1 MFCIIIANRKSNKKT
16 VYFLSKIATMK
27 SIIYNNHQTNLFYYF
42 ESSGEIKYLS
52 INYRKL
58 LKLIT
63 KDGKCMEGYRKC
75 GIMDTLGNIL
85 CIDELFECPMNKIII
100 DLISKNSTYL
110 NNKYK
115 AVSFNNITYNY
126 NLYYSTN
133 YTNSNI
139 TVSLKRGE
147 KIPKYITI
155 NNFVLDTKAYI
166 DQYGE
171 IGTYG
176 LNLEEPFSNRSQ
188 TSLADIAKEMS
199 GDDNSDNIGSIF
211 STLLAVVSYR
221 SNKKFEAFMSYV
233 EEKLKTENKN
243 DDIYYEYIGED
254 IYIKN
259 YIGFRSIE
267 DIDKFM
273 NYDFDIYKDIFPKT
287 AAIIMSSFFLS
298 VDFFCFIGALS
309 LWYQTSGKKDEIHE
323 YKKTINEINQQ
334 ANKSQNDKSIN
345 PLANKP
351 KDDEEKKA
359 NFLSNLNEAKKLY
372 CLLICL
378 NIALHILFVGCN
390 LGFLIYSS
398 NKYIKVKEEEFK
410 QLKSI
415 ISDEFVTNFIYEFI
429 SLMKE
434 DKLLLNT
441 IIVLSIA
448 IGLDIMGVII
458 LLI

>member
-1 MFCIIIANRKSNKKT
+1 MISKWLSIIISCISFLLSFVMFCIIIANRKSNKKT
-16 VYFLSKIATMK
+16 VYYLSKIATMK

-100 DLISKNSTYL
+100 DLISKNKTYL
-110 NNKYK
+110 NNNYK

-126 NLYYSTN
+126 NLYYSTK

-147 KIPKYITI
+147 AIPKYITI

-176 LNLEEPFSNRSQ
+176 LNLEESFSNRSQ
-188 TSLADIAKEMS
+188 TSLADIAKEMPE
-199 GDDNSDNIGSIF
+199 DDSKDIGSIF
-211 STLLAVVSYR
+211 STLLALASYR
-221 SNKKFEAFMSYV
+221 SNKKFESFMSYV
-233 EEKLKTENKN
+233 EEKLKSEDND

-259 YIGFRSIE
+259 YIGFRSI
-267 DIDKFM
+267 DDLDKFM

-287 AAIIMSSFFLS
+287 AAIIMSSVFLALDL
-298 VDFFCFIGALS
+298 VYIIGAVAFIC
-309 LWYQTSGKKDEIHE
+309 Y
-323 YKKTINEINQQ
+323 
-334 ANKSQNDKSIN
+334 
-345 PLANKP
+345 
-351 KDDEEKKA
+351 
-359 NFLSNLNEAKKLY
+359 LSNYNLN
-372 CLLICL
+372 
-378 NIALHILFVGCN
+378 
-390 LGFLIYSS
+390 
-398 NKYIKVKEEEFK
+398 
-410 QLKSI
+410 
-415 ISDEFVTNFIYEFI
+415 
-429 SLMKE
+429 
-434 DKLLLNT
+434 
-441 IIVLSIA
+441 
-448 IGLDIMGVII
+448 
-458 LLI
+458 